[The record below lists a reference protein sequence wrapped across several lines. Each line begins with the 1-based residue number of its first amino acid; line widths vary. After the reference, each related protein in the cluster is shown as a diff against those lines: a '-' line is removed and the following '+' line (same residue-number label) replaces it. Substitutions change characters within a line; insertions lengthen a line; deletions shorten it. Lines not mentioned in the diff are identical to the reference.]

1 MRHFGTLVVLA
12 LTVGDALAQTVLPN
26 PEVSHSSA
34 PAVVSATAA
43 QIYAAAQPSLLQVR
57 TVVDTAGRAISVG
70 SGFLVTTDGL
80 GITNYHVV
88 SQYALDPKS
97 YHLEYVRP
105 NGTNGALRLLAVD
118 VADDLAVVRLEAS
131 HLPHLGFDPDAAAL
145 PLGASVY
152 ALGNPLNRG
161 FTIVGGTYSG
171 FVERSYNERLQFTGA
186 LNPGMSGGPTVSGD
200 GQVMGINE
208 AVVTDGQLTSVL
220 VPASKAVALLARART
235 SAPPAVAQMRG
246 AIEHQVLTWQSG
258 YYKAIEARGFRKAAF
273 GPYQAPVSAAPWF
286 DCAAQTNV
294 EQEPKPRAQVD
305 SSVCV
310 SQSWLPIA
318 EGLQIG
324 RVQLTN
330 TYVRSGDLNAF
341 QFAAFVSEYYGS
353 DTLASL
359 GSLNRMTPPQCH
371 EDFVAPSVAAG
382 APPLRATWCARAYR
396 DFPGVYDVRMATVTQ
411 DKDGTALISRLTMQG
426 VGYDD
431 AMTLS
436 ESVMGAIAWK
446 K

>member
-1 MRHFGTLVVLA
+1 MDRGWHSWMRHFGTLVVLA

-105 NGTNGALRLLAVD
+105 NGRNGALRLLAVD

-258 YYKAIEARGFRKAAF
+258 YYKAIEARGFR
-273 GPYQAPVSAAPWF
+273 
-286 DCAAQTNV
+286 
-294 EQEPKPRAQVD
+294 
-305 SSVCV
+305 
-310 SQSWLPIA
+310 
-318 EGLQIG
+318 
-324 RVQLTN
+324 
-330 TYVRSGDLNAF
+330 
-341 QFAAFVSEYYGS
+341 FA
-353 DTLASL
+353 T
-359 GSLNRMTPPQCH
+359 
-371 EDFVAPSVAAG
+371 
-382 APPLRATWCARAYR
+382 
-396 DFPGVYDVRMATVTQ
+396 
-411 DKDGTALISRLTMQG
+411 
-426 VGYDD
+426 
-431 AMTLS
+431 
-436 ESVMGAIAWK
+436 
-446 K
+446 